1 MLPPI
6 QRVLRPASLLL
17 GLSLPCVLIA
27 ALCIG
32 QEKGQEKMEKKGG
45 KVQPSSRVFKN
56 IKVLKDLPSD
66 QLIPVMHKFNTS
78 LGVRC
83 DYCHIVGPNHTG
95 FEKDDKPTKE
105 KCRQMILMTLDLNK
119 RYKTVEKKVTCF
131 TCHKGQAEPQNHPDK
146 E

>member
-1 MLPPI
+1 MLYS
-6 QRVLRPASLLL
+6 RRRTLRPTPVVF
-17 GLSLPCVLIA
+17 GLSLSTLLVA
-27 ALCIG
+27 ALCLAQDQMDKKPG
-32 QEKGQEKMEKKGG
+32 QVK
-45 KVQPSSRVFKN
+45 PSSKAFKN

-78 LGVRC
+78 LGVGC

-105 KCRQMILMTLDLNK
+105 KCRQMILMTIDLDK
-119 RYKTVEKKVTCF
+119 RYKTVEKKVTCY
-131 TCHKGQAEPQNHPDK
+131 TCHQGHHEPQNHPDK